1 MRGALVLAA
10 GVLAAPCAA
19 QETANGDGVV
29 LRALD
34 KIAGVTRDVELPVG
48 ATARFGR
55 LEVDNAQCRYPL
67 GNPAGDAFALLR
79 VREAGRDDPVFTGWM
94 IASAPGLN
102 PLDHQRYDVWV
113 LRCMTS

>member
-1 MRGALVLAA
+1 MRTAVLLAA
-10 GVLAAPCAA
+10 ALAASPVAA
-19 QETANGDGVV
+19 QETANGAGVV

-55 LEVDNAQCRYPL
+55 LEVDNAQCRYPV

-79 VREAGRDDPVFTGWM
+79 VREAGKDEPVFTGWM

-113 LRCMTS
+113 LRCTTS

>member
-55 LEVDNAQCRYPL
+55 LEVDNAQCRYPV

>member
-1 MRGALVLAA
+1 MRRLLVLLA
-10 GVLAAPCAA
+10 LAATPAAA
-19 QETANGDGVV
+19 QETASGSGVV

-48 ATARFGR
+48 STARFGR
-55 LEVDNAQCRYPL
+55 LEVDNAQCRYPV
-67 GNPAGDAFALLR
+67 GNPSGDAFALLR
-79 VREAGRDDPVFTGWM
+79 VRESGRDEPVFTGWM

-113 LRCMTS
+113 LRCTTS

>member
-1 MRGALVLAA
+1 MAA

-55 LEVDNAQCRYPL
+55 LEVDNAQCRYPV

>member
-1 MRGALVLAA
+1 MAA

>member
-1 MRGALVLAA
+1 MRLLLVLLA
-10 GVLAAPCAA
+10 LAATPAAA
-19 QETANGDGVV
+19 QETANGSGVV

-48 ATARFGR
+48 STARFGR
-55 LEVDNAQCRYPL
+55 LEVDNAQCRYPV
-67 GNPAGDAFALLR
+67 GNPSGDAFALLR
-79 VREAGRDDPVFTGWM
+79 VRESGRDEPVFTGWM

-113 LRCMTS
+113 LRCTTS

>member
-1 MRGALVLAA
+1 MRGSLVLAA

>member
-34 KIAGVTRDVELPVG
+34 KIAGVTRDVNLPVG

-55 LEVDNAQCRYPL
+55 LEVDNAQCRYPV

-79 VREAGRDDPVFTGWM
+79 VREEGRDEPVFTGWM